1 MPPAQIPQIQAVN
14 LNKVKERQGSLFKSS
29 NSGGVSCV
37 IIILVIKALLQK
49 NYKAIY
55 FWNRVPNMNDK
66 EWNGFGN
73 ETDTLVNNQF

>member
-1 MPPAQIPQIQAVN
+1 M
-14 LNKVKERQGSLFKSS
+14 
-29 NSGGVSCV
+29 

-66 EWNGFGN
+66 EWNDFGN
-73 ETDTLVNNQF
+73 ETDTLVNDQF